1 MGCIFGCGIG
11 QAFSLCGNLGANFA
25 ACYSC
30 HARERMR
37 RKWNLPPAF
46 GLPPGIDDCLV
57 HFFCAYCASHQVGGG
72 VGAALLSVILKK
84 RQIAGFT
91 CTASYPS
98 TCCDS
103 GLHGES
109 GSPHCAQTG

>member
-11 QAFSLCGNLGANFA
+11 QAISLCGNAGANFG

-46 GLPPGIDDCLV
+46 CLPPGIDDCLV
-57 HFFCAYCASHQVGGG
+57 HFLCFYCASHQVGGAPLCMLCIY
-72 VGAALLSVILKK
+72 VCTLSPLSICISPPFLSLLLL
-84 RQIAGFT
+84 RQF
-91 CTASYPS
+91 
-98 TCCDS
+98 
-103 GLHGES
+103 GLHG
-109 GSPHCAQTG
+109 